1 NIKGLLNVSR
11 CIGPMMVARDEG
23 HIVNIGSI
31 AGHVVYPGGNVYNAT
46 KFAVR
51 ALNEAM
57 SIDLVGTSIK
67 VSSID
72 PGATETE
79 FSEVRFHG
87 DKERAKSVYE
97 GFEPLRGD
105 DIADAVIYVVS
116 TPKHVNV
123 ADMVVLPTA
132 QRNPYVIQIEGA
144 SGRKI

>member
-1 NIKGLLNVSR
+1 
-11 CIGPMMVARDEG
+11 MVARDEG

-105 DIADAVIYVVS
+105 DIADAVFYVVN
-116 TPKHVNV
+116 TPRHVNV

-132 QRNPYVIQIEGA
+132 QRNPYVVHVEGA